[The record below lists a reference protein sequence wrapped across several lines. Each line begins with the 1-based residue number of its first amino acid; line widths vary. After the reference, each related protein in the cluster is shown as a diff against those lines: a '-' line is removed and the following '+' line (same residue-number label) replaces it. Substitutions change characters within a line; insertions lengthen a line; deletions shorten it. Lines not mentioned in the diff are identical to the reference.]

1 MVPTLVAPVG
11 PVVVAGAEPAGVV
24 AGAAAALDGVA
35 ALPVWASAENVKVT
49 AIARRTRTNLLFI
62 GSVELLGTWFR
73 E

>member
-1 MVPTLVAPVG
+1 MVPTFVPVLG

-24 AGAAAALDGVA
+24 AAAAGLDGVA
-35 ALPVWASAENVKVT
+35 ALPVWANADNVTVT
-49 AIARRTRTNLLFI
+49 ATVRITRRNLLFI

>member
-1 MVPTLVAPVG
+1 VG

-49 AIARRTRTNLLFI
+49 AIARSTRTNLLFI